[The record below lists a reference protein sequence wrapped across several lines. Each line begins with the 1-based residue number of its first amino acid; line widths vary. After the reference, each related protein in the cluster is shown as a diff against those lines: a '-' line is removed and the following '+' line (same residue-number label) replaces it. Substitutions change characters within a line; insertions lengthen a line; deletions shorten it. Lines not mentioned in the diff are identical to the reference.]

1 MEEER
6 RNMKNTKPEEK
17 EEFKSGYVA
26 IAGAPNAGK
35 STLLNKLLGFKIS
48 ITSKKPQTTRNKI
61 LGVVHRPS
69 SQLVLIDTP
78 GIHKANNALNIKI
91 VDTALS
97 TFGDVDIILL
107 LGDAANPDPKSESI
121 LIKNIEKIKKPVVL
135 ALNKIDIIDKPKLA
149 EAIISWEQKFDFK
162 DIVPV
167 SAKSAEGV
175 EELLCVLENLLP
187 LGPPFFP
194 ADMLTVLPERFIAAE
209 MIREKIFRLTG
220 QEIPYASAVTI
231 DSYTE
236 KKSKGLVA
244 IEATIHIER
253 DSQKGIIIG
262 KNGTKLKQIG
272 MQAREEI
279 EQLIG
284 TKVFLQLFVKV
295 DKDWSKSD
303 RTLKKFGY

>member
-1 MEEER
+1 MSS
-6 RNMKNTKPEEK
+6 EEK
-17 EEFKSGYVA
+17 TEFKSGYVA

-48 ITSKKPQTTRNKI
+48 ITSRKAQTTRNKI
-61 LGVVHRPS
+61 LGVVHRTS
-69 SQLVLIDTP
+69 SQLILIDTP
-78 GIHKANNALNIKI
+78 GIHRANNALSIKI

-107 LGDAANPDPKSESI
+107 VGDAANSDSTSESI

-135 ALNKIDIIDKPKLA
+135 ALNKIDIVDKPKLLDV
-149 EAIISWEQKFDFK
+149 IIQWERKFDFEA
-162 DIVPV
+162 IVPV

-175 EELLCVLENLLP
+175 EDLLCVLENLLP
-187 LGPPFFP
+187 PGPPFFP
-194 ADMLTVLPERFIAAE
+194 EDMLTDLPERFIAAE

-231 DSYTE
+231 DSFTE
-236 KKSKGLVA
+236 KKNKGVVT
-244 IEATIHIER
+244 IDATIHIER

-272 MQAREEI
+272 TQAREEI

-284 TKVFLQLFVKV
+284 TKVFLQLFVRV
-295 DKDWSKSD
+295 DKDWSKNN

>member
-1 MEEER
+1 ME
-6 RNMKNTKPEEK
+6 NITSEEK
-17 EEFKSGYVA
+17 REFKSGYVA

-61 LGVVHRPS
+61 LGVVHRTS
-69 SQLVLIDTP
+69 SQLILIDTP
-78 GIHKANNALNIKI
+78 GIHRANNVLNIRI
-91 VDTALS
+91 VDAALS

-107 LGDAANPDPKSESI
+107 VGDAANSDPKSESV

-135 ALNKIDIIDKPKLA
+135 ALNKIDIVDKSKLPD
-149 EAIISWEQKFDFK
+149 IIIQWKQKFDFK
-162 DIVPV
+162 TVVPV
-167 SAKSAEGV
+167 SAKRAEGI
-175 EELLCVLENLLP
+175 EDLFCVLENLSP
-187 LGPPFFP
+187 PGPPFFP
-194 ADMLTVLPERFIAAE
+194 EDMLTDLPERFIAAE

-231 DSYTE
+231 DSFAE
-236 KKSKGLVA
+236 KKSKGLVT
-244 IEATIHIER
+244 IDATIHIER

-262 KNGTKLKQIG
+262 KNGSKLKQIG
-272 MQAREEI
+272 IEAREEI

-284 TKVFLQLFVKV
+284 MKVFLQLFVKV
-295 DKDWSKSD
+295 DKDWSKND

>member
-1 MEEER
+1 MEEQR
-6 RNMKNTKPEEK
+6 RNMKNMKPEEK
-17 EEFKSGYVA
+17 VDFKSGYVA

-107 LGDAANPDPKSESI
+107 LGDAANPDPKSEPI
-121 LIKNIEKIKKPVVL
+121 LIKNIEKTKKPVVL
-135 ALNKIDIIDKPKLA
+135 ALNKIDIVDKPKLA
-149 EAIISWEQKFDFK
+149 EAIISWEKKFNFK

-167 SAKSAEGV
+167 SAKSAHGV

-187 LGPPFFP
+187 SGPPFFP
-194 ADMLTVLPERFIAAE
+194 EDMLTVLPERFIAAE

-231 DSYTE
+231 DSFTE
-236 KKSKGLVA
+236 KKSKGVVA

>member
-1 MEEER
+1 
-6 RNMKNTKPEEK
+6 MKNTKPEEK